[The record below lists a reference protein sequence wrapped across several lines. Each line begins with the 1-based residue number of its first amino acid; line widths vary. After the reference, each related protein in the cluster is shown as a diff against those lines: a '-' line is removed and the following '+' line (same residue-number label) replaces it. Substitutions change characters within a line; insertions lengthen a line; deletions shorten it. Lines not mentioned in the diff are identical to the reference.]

1 MKNEAKSVVRILLI
15 FILIVN
21 MLLSISFATEQPS
34 ETETTETSNSE
45 EATSTTETAENSEEV
60 VVEENKIFYVKAKV
74 IEAGETTKK
83 TVGDI
88 EDTVQSVKIE
98 ILDGEYET
106 KEFTTDFILS
116 YDIEGKI
123 LAYELKKGDTVTVQL
138 SVDANGNV
146 SPSIEGIVRSN
157 YIYIMV
163 AIFLLSIILVGGKKG
178 IKAIVGLIITILA
191 VWFILIKLIF
201 VGYDAILMSI
211 ATCAVIIVLTF
222 IVIGGINKKVV
233 TAAIGTLGG
242 VVSAG
247 IVASIFSHLAELS
260 GACEDAIQ
268 LSMNMQTA
276 TFNFRDLIFAGIV
289 ISALGACMDVGMSIA
304 SSLDEIKNK
313 TKDISWKEL
322 FKSGM
327 NIGRD
332 VIGTMT
338 NTLILAYVGGALKLI
353 LLFMACNMPITEIL
367 NKETIVEEII
377 SAIAGSMG
385 VVYTIPI
392 TAFVYAFLNRKKT
405 IYKTTSENLID
416 GKRSLKIN

>member
-1 MKNEAKSVVRILLI
+1 MKNEAKRVVRILLI

-45 EATSTTETAENSEEV
+45 EATSTTETAENSKEV

-138 SVDANGNV
+138 SVDANGKV

-211 ATCAVIIVLTF
+211 VTCAVIIVLTF

-247 IVASIFSHLAELS
+247 IVAAIFSHLAELS

>member
-1 MKNEAKSVVRILLI
+1 MKKVILIGLTFVLMISLLI
-15 FILIVN
+15 NVV
-21 MLLSISFATEQPS
+21 FAEETQEVEGEQTQ
-34 ETETTETSNSE
+34 ETQAVE
-45 EATSTTETAENSEEV
+45 EANIVTA
-60 VVEENKIFYVKAKV
+60 KAKV
-74 IEAGETTKK
+74 IETGEITKRTT
-83 TVGDI
+83 GSI
-88 EDTVQSVKIE
+88 EDTVQQIKIE
-98 ILDGEYET
+98 IIDGEYEA
-106 KEFTTDFILS
+106 KEFTTEFVLS

-123 LAYELKKGDTVTVQL
+123 LAYELREGDTVSVQL
-138 SVDANGNV
+138 AVDANGNITPTV
-146 SPSIEGIVRSN
+146 EGIIRSN
-157 YIYIMV
+157 YIYILIL
-163 AIFLLSIILVGGKKG
+163 IFLLSIILVGGKKG
-178 IKAIVGLIITILA
+178 IKAIIGLLITILA

-201 VGYDAILMSI
+201 AGYNVIWMSI
-211 ATCAVIIVLTF
+211 LTCAVIIIATF
-222 IVIGGINKKVV
+222 IVIGGINKKVI
-233 TAAIGTLGG
+233 TAVIGTLGG

-247 IVASIFSHLAELS
+247 IVASIFSYLAELS

-268 LSMNMQTA
+268 LSMNMQTVS
-276 TFNFRDLIFAGIV
+276 FNFRDLIFAGIV

-353 LLFMACNMPITEIL
+353 LLFMACNMPLAEIL
-367 NKETIVEEII
+367 NKDTIAEEII
-377 SAIAGSMG
+377 SALAGSMG

-405 IYKTTSENLID
+405 VYKTTSENLID
-416 GKRSLKIN
+416 GKRSLKL

>member
-1 MKNEAKSVVRILLI
+1 MKNEAKRVVRILLI

-45 EATSTTETAENSEEV
+45 EATSTTETAENSKEV

-138 SVDANGNV
+138 SVDANGKV

-260 GACEDAIQ
+260 GVCEDAIQ

>member
-1 MKNEAKSVVRILLI
+1 MKNEAKRVVRILLI

-45 EATSTTETAENSEEV
+45 EATSTTETAENSKEV

-138 SVDANGNV
+138 SVDANGKV

-211 ATCAVIIVLTF
+211 VTCAVIIVLTF

-247 IVASIFSHLAELS
+247 IVAAIFSHLEELS

>member
-1 MKNEAKSVVRILLI
+1 MKRVITVGLTFVL
-15 FILIVN
+15 
-21 MLLSISFATEQPS
+21 MISCLMNFAYADEEQAETAQTES
-34 ETETTETSNSE
+34 TE
-45 EATSTTETAENSEEV
+45 EASQENQVSSSQENSENNQSEAKTV
-60 VVEENKIFYVKAKV
+60 IVKAKV
-74 IEAGETTKK
+74 LETGEITQR
-83 TVGDI
+83 VSGNI
-88 EDTVQSVKIE
+88 VDTVQPVKIE
-98 ILDGEYET
+98 ILDKEYNA
-106 KEFTTDFILS
+106 KEFSTEFILS

-123 LAYELKKGDTVTVQL
+123 LAYELKKGDTVSVQL
-138 SVDANGNV
+138 VIDEQGNITPTV
-146 SPSIEGIVRSN
+146 EGIVREN
-157 YIYIMV
+157 YIYLM
-163 AIFLLSIILVGGKKG
+163 AIVFLFSIVLVGGKKG
-178 IKAIVGLIITILA
+178 IKAIVGLLITILA
-191 VWFILIKLIF
+191 VWFILIKSIF
-201 VGYDAILMSI
+201 AGYNAILMSI
-211 ATCAVIIVLTF
+211 VTCAVIIIATF
-222 IVIGGINKKVV
+222 IIIGGINKKII

-242 VVSAG
+242 IISSG
-247 IVASIFSHLAELS
+247 IMATIFSHLAELS

-268 LSMNMQTA
+268 LSMNMQTVS
-276 TFNFRDLIFAGIV
+276 FNFRDLIFAGIV

-353 LLFMACNMPITEIL
+353 LLFMACNMPLSEIL
-367 NKETIVEEII
+367 NKDVIAEEII

-405 IYKTTSENLID
+405 VYKTTSENLID
-416 GKRSLKIN
+416 GKRSLKI

>member
-1 MKNEAKSVVRILLI
+1 MKNEAKRVVKILLI

-21 MLLSISFATEQPS
+21 ILLSICFATEQPS
-34 ETETTETSNSE
+34 ETETTETTNSE
-45 EATSTTETAENSEEV
+45 ESTSETVENSEK
-60 VVEENKIFYVKAKV
+60 VVEENKTLYVKAKV

-138 SVDANGNV
+138 SIDENGNV
-146 SPSIEGIVRSN
+146 KPSIEGIIRYN
-157 YIYIMV
+157 YIYAMV
-163 AIFLLSIILVGGKKG
+163 IIFLFSIILVGGKKG
-178 IKAIVGLIITILA
+178 IKAIIGLIITILA

-201 VGYDAILMSI
+201 AGYNAILMSI
-211 ATCAVIIVLTF
+211 VTCAVIIVLTF
-222 IVIGGINKKVV
+222 FVIGGINKKVI

-242 VVSAG
+242 VISAG

-416 GKRSLKIN
+416 GKRSLKFN

>member
-1 MKNEAKSVVRILLI
+1 MKNEAKRVVRILLI

-34 ETETTETSNSE
+34 ETETTETTNSE
-45 EATSTTETAENSEEV
+45 EATSETENVENSEK
-60 VVEENKIFYVKAKV
+60 VVEENKTLYVKAKV
-74 IEAGETTKK
+74 IEAGEITKK

-98 ILDGEYET
+98 ILDGEYES

-146 SPSIEGIVRSN
+146 SPAIEGIVRYN
-157 YIYIMV
+157 YIYAMV
-163 AIFLLSIILVGGKKG
+163 IIFLFSIILVGGKKG
-178 IKAIVGLIITILA
+178 IKAIIGLIITILA

-201 VGYDAILMSI
+201 AGYNAILMSI
-211 ATCAVIIVLTF
+211 VTCAVIIVLTF

-233 TAAIGTLGG
+233 TAAIGTLCG

>member
-1 MKNEAKSVVRILLI
+1 MKNEAKKVVRILLI

-34 ETETTETSNSE
+34 ETETTETTNSE
-45 EATSTTETAENSEEV
+45 EATSETETAENSEEV
-60 VVEENKIFYVKAKV
+60 VVEENKTFYVKAKV
-74 IEAGETTKK
+74 LETGDITKK
-83 TVGDI
+83 TIGDI

-98 ILDGEYET
+98 ILEGEYET

-123 LAYELKKGDTVTVQL
+123 LAYELKKGDTVTAQL
-138 SVDANGNV
+138 SIDENGNV
-146 SPSIEGIVRSN
+146 KPSIEGIVRSN

-201 VGYDAILMSI
+201 AGYNAILMSI
-211 ATCAVIIVLTF
+211 VTCAVIIVLTF
-222 IVIGGINKKVV
+222 FVIGGINKKVI

-242 VVSAG
+242 VISAG

-268 LSMNMQTA
+268 LSMNMKTA